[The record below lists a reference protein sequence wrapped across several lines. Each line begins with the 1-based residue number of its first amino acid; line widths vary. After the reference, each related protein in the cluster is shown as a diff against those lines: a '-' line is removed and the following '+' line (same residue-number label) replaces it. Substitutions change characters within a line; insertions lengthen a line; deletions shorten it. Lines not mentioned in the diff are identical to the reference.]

1 MEVDNPRSKQKG
13 SRRRMV
19 LHSMDKVLNSPG
31 GTRNLIDSDQSDGEL
46 PPEKKSS
53 LKKKMK
59 AAGSKGKEM
68 GDKIK
73 VAFIFDLIAYFNDF
87 QAYLDFELF
96 YILFLEF
103 FEFVFNKVSVPY
115 NFNSTLK

>member
-73 VAFIFDLIAYFNDF
+73 R
-87 QAYLDFELF
+87 
-96 YILFLEF
+96 
-103 FEFVFNKVSVPY
+103 
-115 NFNSTLK
+115 TLSGTSLSSRRTRERLVLGTSSGGDSSSLRRIHL